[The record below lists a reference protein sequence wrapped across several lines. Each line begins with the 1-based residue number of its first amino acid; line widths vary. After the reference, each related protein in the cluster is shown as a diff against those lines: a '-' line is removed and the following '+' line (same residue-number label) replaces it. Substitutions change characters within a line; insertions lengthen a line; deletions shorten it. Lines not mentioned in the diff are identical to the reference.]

1 MNEKVLIKL
10 MKAAYKGGGV
20 KLWRSANDVL
30 YLCGAGWACA
40 MLWKYVPG
48 PVLGLI
54 ATWCHGLPRL
64 CQGWWCLDAADGE
77 PEPVNSIPEPLNTLQ
92 HSAVTDDEGLLTMDL
107 VCTGYRAVQGKDL
120 SILWFDAAGIEM
132 LGKLTRFGGD
142 LTSGPDGM
150 PWGRWHDPET
160 GAVICLETVQR
171 VRPDLTAKLGEI
183 DYHKAPGGAQ

>member
-20 KLWRSANDVL
+20 KLWRSTNDVL

-64 CQGWWCLDAADGE
+64 CQGWWCLDAGDRDPRTAEHAATQRRDRR
-77 PEPVNSIPEPLNTLQ
+77 
-92 HSAVTDDEGLLTMDL
+92 
-107 VCTGYRAVQGKDL
+107 RAVDDGPCLHGVPGRAGQRP
-120 SILWFDAAGIEM
+120 FD
-132 LGKLTRFGGD
+132 F
-142 LTSGPDGM
+142 
-150 PWGRWHDPET
+150 
-160 GAVICLETVQR
+160 VV
-171 VRPDLTAKLGEI
+171 
-183 DYHKAPGGAQ
+183 

>member
-64 CQGWWCLDAADGE
+64 CQSWWCLDAADGE

-160 GAVICLETVQR
+160 GTVIFLETVQR